1 VSRNQLGYSFLTSE
15 HGLLILPAVPC
26 LLHSGL
32 LVTRLRRWC
41 I

>member
-1 VSRNQLGYSFLTSE
+1 MSRNQLGYSFLTSE
-15 HGLLILPAVPC
+15 HGLLILPAVSC
-26 LLHSGL
+26 LLHSR